1 MAMNT
6 TVDRCIF
13 SAGDIING
21 NYVVRKIL
29 GNGSYGI
36 VYLVS
41 TTDREEYALKL
52 LKLWEVPSEVRAP
65 MIARFDMEFE
75 TGQIKSDFLVQ
86 SHYHGFE
93 GGNPYIVMDY
103 CPGGDLYSLAN
114 NTHLDLG
121 KVASCVLAGLKSL
134 HSNGKVHRD
143 LKPENVLLNK
153 NGLYVLT
160 DFGIAGDRTK
170 RLTERNIVGKPK
182 QIFGTYAYMPPEQ
195 VNPQKDATV
204 LPTTDIF
211 SFGVMMFQLI
221 TGQLPFGDLNDE
233 RSLIPY
239 LKNGKTGNWNRSLLM
254 QTKGGDKWANTIEG
268 CLQPNLKNRL
278 QSVDDVLRTIPYGS
292 SGIYAEQ
299 DNSSDFS
306 NDIVHGILLRVMQGD
321 DYGKVYYLDD
331 ILETKRNAILLLGR
345 KSSQYD
351 NDIEISEM
359 HSSYVSR
366 RHCTIELDYD
376 LGKWVIRDGQ
386 WIKTSNGGQWL
397 SSTNGTYVNSTEV
410 GSNGLQLKP
419 GDIISVGDT
428 KLRVEGY

>member
-1 MAMNT
+1 
-6 TVDRCIF
+6 
-13 SAGDIING
+13 
-21 NYVVRKIL
+21 
-29 GNGSYGI
+29 
-36 VYLVS
+36 
-41 TTDREEYALKL
+41 
-52 LKLWEVPSEVRAP
+52 
-65 MIARFDMEFE
+65 
-75 TGQIKSDFLVQ
+75 
-86 SHYHGFE
+86 
-93 GGNPYIVMDY
+93 
-103 CPGGDLYSLAN
+103 
-114 NTHLDLG
+114 
-121 KVASCVLAGLKSL
+121 
-134 HSNGKVHRD
+134 
-143 LKPENVLLNK
+143 
-153 NGLYVLT
+153 
-160 DFGIAGDRTK
+160 
-170 RLTERNIVGKPK
+170 
-182 QIFGTYAYMPPEQ
+182 MPPEQ

-292 SGIYAEQ
+292 SGIYAEH

-386 WIKTSNGGQWL
+386 WVKTSNGGQWL